1 MYYSPKTSTDGLVF
15 HYDTGNTVRSY
26 LGEPTTNL
34 IDSINFTTD
43 YNTSWNAQESIIQTK
58 NQLNPRGVIDVTAI
72 KIESNSN
79 SDNYFGVRGV
89 KFASSGTNHTFSFWA
104 KGNKVYNDFPIN
116 FGANQVR
123 VYVNIT
129 TEWKYFTVQTGAG
142 TTFTDH
148 TLHFGGWGTWTDNTF
163 DLFLWRPQLEFKSHA
178 TPYTAGTRSATQGL
192 RDLVAKNTIDLTN
205 VSFDSNAQ
213 MTFDGTNDTVSIASN
228 SSNNVAN
235 NITMEL
241 VVNRTAGY
249 SAAVMHKELQYTLYI
264 NSNGSITY
272 ADSSL
277 WSYSTFGSHGNLT
290 AGTYHHLVAVK
301 AGGDLVTIYLNG
313 NIVVS
318 KNFGGA
324 ISQTNNTLY
333 IGSYDG
339 GSNYFAGQIPVAKI
353 YNRAL
358 TADEVQRN
366 FNAVKSRFN
375 IA

>member
-1 MYYSPKTSTDGLVF
+1 M
-15 HYDTGNTVRSY
+15 
-26 LGEPTTNL
+26 
-34 IDSINFTTD
+34 I
-43 YNTSWNAQESIIQTK
+43 
-58 NQLNPRGVIDVTAI
+58 
-72 KIESNSN
+72 
-79 SDNYFGVRGV
+79 
-89 KFASSGTNHTFSFWA
+89 
-104 KGNKVYNDFPIN
+104 
-116 FGANQVR
+116 
-123 VYVNIT
+123 
-129 TEWKYFTVQTGAG
+129 
-142 TTFTDH
+142 
-148 TLHFGGWGTWTDNTF
+148 
-163 DLFLWRPQLEFKSHA
+163 
-178 TPYTAGTRSATQGL
+178 
-192 RDLVAKNTIDLTN
+192 
-205 VSFDSNAQ
+205 
-213 MTFDGTNDTVSIASN
+213 FDGTNDTVSIASN

-339 GSNYFAGQIPVAKI
+339 SSNYFAGQIPVAKI

-358 TADEVQRN
+358 SADEVQRN